1 MTSLMHTT
9 RMLKKWAICL
19 LLLVIFRF
27 QGWAQIGPPPIIT
40 VQPLNTTVLKQNTA
54 VFTVMAVSGTSLS
67 YQWYL
72 KNKQIKHATSS
83 VLTIDDVGKNDA
95 GSYKVTVKNASGTV
109 TSSNATLVVV
119 DTIKKNQK
127 IAKVKMTANGFQLS
141 LTNLTDP
148 ICVIYFSTNMVTWT
162 PIATNVPSS
171 GNVTFTDPKATN
183 RPCGYYQA
191 MTQ

>member
-1 MTSLMHTT
+1 
-9 RMLKKWAICL
+9 MLQKWAICL
-19 LLLVIFRF
+19 LLLVIFHA

-40 VQPLNTTVLKQNTA
+40 VQPLGTAVLKQDTA
-54 VFTVMAVSGTSLS
+54 VFTVAAVSGTSLS

-72 KNKQIKHATSS
+72 NDKEINKATSS
-83 VLTIDDVGKNDA
+83 ILTIKGVGYSDE
-95 GSYKVTVKNASGTV
+95 GTYKVTVKNASGTV
-109 TSSNATLVVV
+109 TSSSATLVVV

-127 IAKVKMTANGFQLS
+127 IAKCKMTTSGFQLS

-162 PIATNVPSS
+162 PISTNVPSS
-171 GNVTFTDPKATN
+171 GNVTFTDPRATN

>member
-1 MTSLMHTT
+1 MKNAF
-9 RMLKKWAICL
+9 KKRAICL
-19 LLLVIFRF
+19 LLLAFF
-27 QGWAQIGPPPIIT
+27 CSQGWAQIGPPPIIT
-40 VQPLNTTVLKQNTA
+40 VQPIGITVQKHDA
-54 VFTVMAVSGTSLS
+54 AIFTVVASSGTSLA

-72 KNKQIKHATSS
+72 NNKQINHATSS
-83 VLTIDDVGKNDA
+83 VLTIGDVGKNAA

-148 ICVIYFSTNMVTWT
+148 ICVIYFSTNLVTWT

-171 GNVTFTDPKATN
+171 GNVTFTDPRATN

-191 MTQ
+191 MNQ